1 MNTDCSSK
9 RNLQVICLKFL
20 GKEKLS
26 AQSRFYLS
34 LLVCVNLRGLSFI
47 ISNTDIDYP
56 SSHLPTSAPIAS
68 VLNVCLDSVGVGMN
82 VACEIPLNLFAIMLM
97 LTLIHLNFTVGQ
109 VEGTVQGAVDISS
122 YILAGSCLLQIS
134 IFYF

>member
-1 MNTDCSSK
+1 MI
-9 RNLQVICLKFL
+9 RLKFL

-34 LLVCVNLRGLSFI
+34 LLVCVNLRPLSFI
-47 ISNTDIDYP
+47 IGNPDIDFR

-68 VLNVCLDSVGVGMN
+68 VLNVGLDSVGVGMN
-82 VACEIPLNLFAIMLM
+82 VPCEIPLNLFAIMLM
-97 LTLIHLNFTVGQ
+97 LTFIHLNFTVGQ

-122 YILAGSCLLQIS
+122 HILTGSCLLQIS